1 MHELISCATQ
11 CVGSERVQTV
21 AEKKAELVNHRD
33 PAR

>member
-1 MHELISCATQ
+1 MNELISCAIQ

-21 AEKKAELVNHRD
+21 VEKKAELINHRD